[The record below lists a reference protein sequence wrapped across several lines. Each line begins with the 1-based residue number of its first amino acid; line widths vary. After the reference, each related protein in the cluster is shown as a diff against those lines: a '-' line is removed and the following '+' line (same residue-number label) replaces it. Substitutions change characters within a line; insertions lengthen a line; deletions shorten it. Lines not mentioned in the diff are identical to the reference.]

1 MTATSLLA
9 AHGGTKAL
17 DIPHPHYTWPS
28 VTAGLEDAVR
38 AQLHRSLSDRDA
50 SGVIGE
56 FETAF
61 ARFVGAPHAVS
72 FASGTSAIHAMSR
85 IAGLRPGDAI
95 IAPAY
100 TFFATATPFAYDGI
114 EVRFADAGR
123 YGNVTAATLA
133 EKLTPAVRA
142 VIVTHMWGNPCPMD
156 EIVEFCRTHELL
168 LLEDC
173 SHAHFASWRG
183 ERVGTFG
190 DMAVFSTNQKAI
202 TTGEGGIL
210 VTANDRNRELA
221 LLFGHYNKRCQK
233 EINPAA
239 EYYPY
244 SFTGMGLKHRITTLG
259 AAIGLHQLDH
269 AADIEA
275 RRRAILA
282 RYTTGLADNPVIT
295 PAVVPGV
302 DGQHGLYVLG
312 LRFHPE
318 NASVSRDEF
327 VALCGAEGAT
337 EVDAPGSTR
346 DISTEPLFARRDPFA
361 TWVPS
366 TPPATELPGVVAFQD
381 TFIKIPLWGYPGD
394 EPLVAGYLDVLT
406 KVSAAVELRP
416 PELLLSAACTQRT
429 PTQLAIPSKWTPT
442 ATSLSP
448 ISSPYQ
454 AADLP
459 RGSEPTTRPRPP
471 CGGSTPPTPKDWPPP
486 CGPATLP
493 SAMRRPRTTPPC
505 CTRSKPAGRSARR
518 SASTLPR

>member
-1 MTATSLLA
+1 MTATNMLA

-17 DIPHPHYTWPS
+17 DIPQPHYQWPA
-28 VTAGLEDAVR
+28 VTTGLEDAVR

-56 FETAF
+56 FEAAF

-85 IAGLRPGDAI
+85 IIGLRPGDAI

-114 EVRFADAGR
+114 EVAFADADR
-123 YGNVTAATLA
+123 HGNVTAATLA
-133 EKLTPAVRA
+133 EKLSPAVRA

-183 ERVGTFG
+183 QRVGTFG

-202 TTGEGGIL
+202 TTGEGGVL
-210 VTANDRNRELA
+210 VTANDRYRELA

-233 EINPAA
+233 GIDPAA
-239 EYYPY
+239 EYYPHA
-244 SFTGMGLKHRITTLG
+244 FTGMGLKHRITTLG
-259 AAIGLHQLDH
+259 AAIGVHQLDH
-269 AADIEA
+269 AADIET

-282 RYTTGLADNPVIT
+282 RYTTGLAGNPVIA
-295 PAVVPGV
+295 PAVVPET
-302 DGQHGLYVLG
+302 DGRHGLYVLG

-327 VALCGAEGAT
+327 VALCHAEGAT

-361 TWVPS
+361 PWVPS
-366 TPPATELPGVVAFQD
+366 TSPATELPGVATFQE
-381 TFIKIPLWGYPGD
+381 TFIKIPLWGYQEG
-394 EPLVAGYLDVLT
+394 EPLVAGYLDVLA
-406 KVSAAVELRP
+406 KVSAAV
-416 PELLLSAACTQRT
+416 
-429 PTQLAIPSKWTPT
+429 
-442 ATSLSP
+442 
-448 ISSPYQ
+448 
-454 AADLP
+454 
-459 RGSEPTTRPRPP
+459 
-471 CGGSTPPTPKDWPPP
+471 
-486 CGPATLP
+486 
-493 SAMRRPRTTPPC
+493 
-505 CTRSKPAGRSARR
+505 AR
-518 SASTLPR
+518 